1 VEFIDLAA
9 DVVSRA
15 RRGGASDAECMVRE
29 GAEFSVRVRL
39 GEVEQIKEAASKAI
53 GLRVLQGGRSAS
65 AYSSDFSAEGIA
77 KLLSSVLEM
86 APHTSEDPCTGL
98 PDQADLGFGA
108 DPGSLQLFH
117 EDILAL
123 SSEEKI
129 AMARRAEQAALA
141 SDPRITNSDGASFG
155 SAWGRWV
162 FANSRAFAGEYRSSS
177 CSLVMSPLAEEGG
190 SKERDYW
197 YTLARSAKA
206 LQDPEQVGR
215 IAAERALRRL
225 HPAKV
230 KTTKAPVV
238 FEPAVAK
245 SLLGHILSAVSG
257 DAVYQQASFLAGRLG
272 ETVAASN
279 ITVID
284 DGLVPGG
291 FGTSPFDDEG
301 AATRRTTVIRDGV
314 LESYLLNSYTA
325 RKLGLK
331 TTGNASRG
339 LAGNPSVGPGNF
351 MLSPGAASA
360 AEIIGSVQS
369 GLYVTELMGFGVNL
383 VTGDYSR
390 GASGFW
396 IENGELTFP
405 VSEVTIAG
413 NLKQMLLDVEMIGS
427 DPDLRGSVIAPTLK
441 IRELTIAGK

>member
-1 VEFIDLAA
+1 
-9 DVVSRA
+9 
-15 RRGGASDAECMVRE
+15 
-29 GAEFSVRVRL
+29 
-39 GEVEQIKEAASKAI
+39 
-53 GLRVLQGGRSAS
+53 
-65 AYSSDFSAEGIA
+65 
-77 KLLSSVLEM
+77 
-86 APHTSEDPCTGL
+86 
-98 PDQADLGFGA
+98 
-108 DPGSLQLFH
+108 
-117 EDILAL
+117 
-123 SSEEKI
+123 
-129 AMARRAEQAALA
+129 
-141 SDPRITNSDGASFG
+141 
-155 SAWGRWV
+155 
-162 FANSRAFAGEYRSSS
+162 
-177 CSLVMSPLAEEGG
+177 
-190 SKERDYW
+190 
-197 YTLARSAKA
+197 
-206 LQDPEQVGR
+206 
-215 IAAERALRRL
+215 
-225 HPAKV
+225 
-230 KTTKAPVV
+230 V

-272 ETVAASN
+272 ETVAAPN

-291 FGTSPFDDEG
+291 FGSSPFDDEG
-301 AATRRTTVIRDGV
+301 TATRRTTVIRDGV

-351 MLSPGAASA
+351 MLNPGEASV

-405 VSEVTIAG
+405 VSEITIAG
-413 NLKQMLLDVEMIGS
+413 NLKQMLQDVEMIGS
-427 DPDLRGSVIAPTLK
+427 DLDFRGSVIAPTLK